1 MRIDV
6 YDIQADS
13 WDSMKGQDASDGKE
27 RKNNEVK
34 MSNKDKGLSIL
45 DNRGNDLEVGNNLM
59 YSAKVRLEHLTA
71 RMNTAKNRFGKDGKG
86 QTMKSLK
93 CNDRQFELYLV
104 GGREPLEIRAA
115 ELNFRKITLA
125 TMRKMNCEGWQREC
139 RKSTQETIAV
149 AIDNEG

>member
-86 QTMKSLK
+86 
-93 CNDRQFELYLV
+93 
-104 GGREPLEIRAA
+104 
-115 ELNFRKITLA
+115 
-125 TMRKMNCEGWQREC
+125 
-139 RKSTQETIAV
+139 
-149 AIDNEG
+149 